1 MNDNHRKSK
10 LQRRTAKKSRNRSD
24 AVFASCFIRN
34 ALVAVMVGLFSYI
47 PASVLCE
54 SEKTETILRQLSSDE
69 SRTILERLSNMRK
82 DITSLQADFIEERS
96 IPSLA
101 ASLRYEGRIYYK
113 KESLFFMEYENPF
126 HHILQVKDNEAL
138 FFVAGSMT
146 ADLVDISAVQGIA
159 GKTEIF
165 AIDPTRF
172 SGEVFEDEDA
182 YILEENRQGGG
193 EKDQGPKLSV
203 YLNKKSLLVK
213 KILMADESGD
223 ATAITFLK
231 VKTNDEIPQSISSF
245 ELPRGVKIN
254 RLNQP

>member
-1 MNDNHRKSK
+1 
-10 LQRRTAKKSRNRSD
+10 
-24 AVFASCFIRN
+24 
-34 ALVAVMVGLFSYI
+34 MVGLFSFI

-82 DITSLQADFIEERS
+82 DITKLQANFIEERS

-138 FFVAGSMT
+138 FFVEGSKT
-146 ADLVDISAVQGIA
+146 ADLVDISAIQGIA
-159 GKTEIF
+159 GKAEIF

-182 YILEENRQGGG
+182 YILKENRQGRD
-193 EKDQGPKLSV
+193 EKDQGPRLSV

-223 ATAITFLK
+223 ITAITLLE
-231 VKTNDEIPQSISSF
+231 VQTNDEIPQSISSF
-245 ELPRGVKIN
+245 ELPQGVKIN